1 MGRGTQST
9 GTESHLT
16 SLDHDLHMPHEHTI
30 PRRLFVALAAAT
42 TIHAYRATAVADEVP
57 LQKLFDDSVRL
68 LFAGKPEA
76 SAQGFDALVQARPE
90 MEPHLWQRGL
100 ALYYANR
107 FADGRR
113 QFELH
118 RTVNPADVENVTW
131 HFACMAREAGPEA
144 ARQAILPVG
153 DDGRVPMK
161 EVLAF
166 YCGAG
171 PADAVI
177 TAADSAPEA
186 TRRDAHCYG
195 HLYLGLHAEALGQA
209 DAAREHMVLAAGK
222 YSMDHF
228 MGKIAALHVR
238 LRGWDLPHDR

>member
-1 MGRGTQST
+1 
-9 GTESHLT
+9 
-16 SLDHDLHMPHEHTI
+16 MPHDHTI
-30 PRRLFVALAAAT
+30 PRRLFVALATAAT
-42 TIHAYRATAVADEVP
+42 MHAYRATAVADEVP

-68 LFAGKPEA
+68 LFDGKPEA
-76 SAQGFDALVQARPE
+76 SALGFDSLVQARPD

-131 HFACMAREAGPEA
+131 HFACMARDVSPEA

-166 YCGAG
+166 YRGAG

-195 HLYLGLHAEALGQA
+195 HLYLGLHAEALGQTEL
-209 DAAREHMVLAAGK
+209 ARKHLLLAAGK

-228 MGKIAALHVR
+228 MGKISTLHIR
-238 LRGWDLPHDR
+238 LRGWDGAIDR

>member
-1 MGRGTQST
+1 
-9 GTESHLT
+9 
-16 SLDHDLHMPHEHTI
+16 MPHHH
-30 PRRLFVALAAAT
+30 PLSRRGFVALAAAT
-42 TIHAYRATAVADEVP
+42 TIHVCRAPAVADEP
-57 LQKLFDDSVRL
+57 SSQKFFDDSVRL
-68 LFAGKPEA
+68 LFDGKPEA
-76 SAQGFDALVQARPE
+76 SARGFDAIVQARPE

-100 ALYYANR
+100 ALYYATR

-153 DDGRVPMK
+153 DDGRVPMT

-166 YCGAG
+166 YRGSG

-177 TAADSAPEA
+177 AAADSAPEA
-186 TRRDAHCYG
+186 TRRDARCYA

-209 DAAREHMVLAAGK
+209 DRAREHMVLAAGRF
-222 YSMDHF
+222 SMDHF
-228 MGKIAALHVR
+228 MGAIARLHAR
-238 LRGWDLPHDR
+238 LRGWDVPNDR

>member
-1 MGRGTQST
+1 
-9 GTESHLT
+9 
-16 SLDHDLHMPHEHTI
+16 MPHHH
-30 PRRLFVALAAAT
+30 PVSRRGFVALAAAT
-42 TIHAYRATAVADEVP
+42 TIHVCRAPAVADEP
-57 LQKLFDDSVRL
+57 SSQKLFDDSVRL
-68 LFAGKPEA
+68 LFDGKPEA
-76 SAQGFDALVQARPE
+76 SARGFDALVQARPE

-131 HFACMAREAGPEA
+131 HFACMAR
-144 ARQAILPVG
+144 QAILPVG
-153 DDGRVPMK
+153 DDGRVPMT

-166 YCGAG
+166 YRGSG

-177 TAADSAPEA
+177 AAADSAPEA
-186 TRRDAHCYG
+186 TRRDARCYA

-209 DAAREHMVLAAGK
+209 DRAREHMVLAAGK

-228 MGKIAALHVR
+228 MGAIARLHAR
-238 LRGWDLPHDR
+238 LRGWDVPNDR

>member
-1 MGRGTQST
+1 
-9 GTESHLT
+9 
-16 SLDHDLHMPHEHTI
+16 MPHDHPI
-30 PRRLFVALAAAT
+30 PRRLFVALATAT
-42 TIHAYRATAVADEVP
+42 TIHSYRVTAVADEVP
-57 LQKLFDDSVRL
+57 LQKLFDDSVQL
-68 LFAGKPEA
+68 LFNGKPEA
-76 SAQGFDALVQARPE
+76 SALEFDALVQARPE

-144 ARQAILPVG
+144 ARQAILPVR
-153 DDGRVPMK
+153 DDARVPMR

-166 YCGAG
+166 YRGSG
-171 PADAVI
+171 TADAVI
-177 TAADSAPEA
+177 TAADAAPEA
-186 TRRDAHCYG
+186 TRRDARCYA
-195 HLYLGLHAEALGQA
+195 HLYLGLHAEAFGRA

-228 MGKIAALHVR
+228 MGRIAQLHAR
-238 LRGWDLPHDR
+238 LRGWELPHDR

>member
-1 MGRGTQST
+1 M
-9 GTESHLT
+9 
-16 SLDHDLHMPHEHTI
+16 
-30 PRRLFVALAAAT
+30 
-42 TIHAYRATAVADEVP
+42 ADEVP

-76 SAQGFDALVQARPE
+76 SALGFDSLVQARPD

-166 YCGAG
+166 YRGSG
-171 PADAVI
+171 TADAVI
-177 TAADSAPEA
+177 AAADAAPEA
-186 TRRDAHCYG
+186 HRRDARCYA

-209 DAAREHMVLAAGK
+209 DAAREHLVLAAGK

-228 MGKIAALHVR
+228 MGKIAELHVR
-238 LRGWDLPHDR
+238 LRGWDESHDR

>member
-1 MGRGTQST
+1 
-9 GTESHLT
+9 
-16 SLDHDLHMPHEHTI
+16 MPLNRPI
-30 PRRLFVALAAAT
+30 PRRLFVALATAA
-42 TIHAYRATAVADEVP
+42 TIHAYRATAVADEPP

-68 LFAGKPEA
+68 LFDGKPEA
-76 SAQGFDALVQARPE
+76 SALEFDALIQARPD

-131 HFACMAREAGPEA
+131 HFACMAREVSPEA

-166 YCGAG
+166 YRGAG
-171 PADAVI
+171 SADAVI

-186 TRRDAHCYG
+186 TRRNAHCYG
-195 HLYLGLHAEALGQA
+195 HLYLGLHAEALGQT
-209 DAAREHMVLAAGK
+209 DLARKHLLLAAGK

-228 MGKIAALHVR
+228 MGKIAQLHIR
-238 LRGWDLPHDR
+238 LREWDGAIDR

>member
-1 MGRGTQST
+1 MNLSKV
-9 GTESHLT
+9 SHLP
-16 SLDHDLHMPHEHTI
+16 LAAFLAALIMLGMP
-30 PRRLFVALAAAT
+30 ALARLHPKPADDPWLKLRPPL
-42 TIHAYRATAVADEVP
+42 HPVAGT
-57 LQKLFDDSVRL
+57 LLFD
-68 LFAGKPEA
+68 GKPEA
-76 SAQGFDALVQARPE
+76 SARGFDALVQARPE

-153 DDGRVPMK
+153 DDGRVPMT

-166 YCGAG
+166 YRGSG

-177 TAADSAPEA
+177 AAADSAPEA
-186 TRRDAHCYG
+186 TRRDARCYA

-209 DAAREHMVLAAGK
+209 DRAREHLVLAAGRF
-222 YSMDHF
+222 SMDHF
-228 MGKIAALHVR
+228 MGAIARLHAR
-238 LRGWDLPHDR
+238 LRGWDVPNDR